1 MKFYKEQIL
10 ERIGYDF
17 YCDVAINIV
26 NQRKKLELTQEEL
39 AEKSKIKLS
48 RLRKIENV
56 QYRIRLEELES
67 LAKVFNVTV
76 NNLINDDYDS
86 QAGDCRYLVWV
97 DYDGN
102 GEYAKD
108 QIKLYSD
115 ACNKKMAFLKLE
127 QRLNKQGLS
136 LIDNPRNRV
145 WVKLVGIPVTDKQ
158 LEDKLPKYKEDMG
171 IEK

>member
-1 MKFYKEQIL
+1 MIFSKGFK

-26 NQRKKLELTQEEL
+26 NRRKKLELTQEEL

-56 QYRIRLEELES
+56 QYRIRLEELEI

-76 NNLINDDYDS
+76 NNLINDDDDS

-97 DYDGN
+97 DFDGN
-102 GEYAKD
+102 DEYKED
-108 QIKLYSD
+108 RYKFYSD
-115 ACNKKMAFLKLE
+115 ACNKRMAFLKLE
-127 QRLNKQGLS
+127 QKLNEQRLS
-136 LIDNPRNRV
+136 LIDNSRSRV
-145 WVKLVGIPVTDKQ
+145 WVELVGIPVTDKQ
-158 LEDKLPKYKEDMG
+158 LQDKLPKYKKDME